1 MKKLLLICT
10 IILIF
15 SGLFNAPSA
24 LAAEQDWPT
33 MIEQTAAYL
42 QEQVPNPTVA
52 SAGGEWLIMGLALS
66 GLNIDS
72 SYFDSYYHA
81 LNNLLS
87 QNEGILHDKKYT
99 EYSRVILA
107 LTALGKDVRQVGDY
121 DLLLP
126 LADHNQVIWQGLNG
140 PIWALIAL
148 DSGAY
153 QVPTS
158 DFAINAGR
166 QNYIDYILDKQLP
179 DGGFSLNSSGTVADA
194 DITAMALIAL
204 APYQEQAAVKQASDA
219 ALNALSAMQSADG
232 SFSSFGSANFESMA
246 QVIVALSSLGIDYND
261 SRFVKNGQT
270 VVDNLLKYRLDDG
283 SFVHIIG
290 DDRENLISSEQGLLA
305 MIALDRA
312 AKGLDSLYQI
322 SSNPPIDDNAPPLV
336 NGLSGKHQD
345 IQILPITESVSFDD
359 ISDDPAIEQAVI
371 ALAIRNIIE
380 GKTEDLFAPND
391 GITRA
396 EFAAL
401 LVRALGLKASTPL
414 DFDDVSPSSWYYQDV
429 STAAAYGLI
438 TGRSAEIFAPLEQVS
453 KQEAAVMISR
463 AAALAGMN
471 TDYDVQATRNQ
482 LASFSDYVLAA
493 SWAQPAL
500 AFCYYE
506 GILDKSELAINPNQ
520 AASRGDIALM
530 LYNFM
535 LKAQLIN

>member
-1 MKKLLLICT
+1 MRKLLFICT
-10 IILIF
+10 IVLIF
-15 SGLFNAPSA
+15 CGLLNAPLA

-33 MIEQTAAYL
+33 MIEQSAAYL

-66 GLNIDS
+66 GLDVDS

-81 LNNLLS
+81 LNGLLS
-87 QNEGILHDKKYT
+87 QNAGVLHDKKYT
-99 EYSRVILA
+99 EYSRVVLA
-107 LTALGKDVRQVGDY
+107 LTALGKNVRQVGDY

-126 LADHNQVIWQGLNG
+126 LADYNQVIWQGLNG

-148 DSGAY
+148 DSGNY
-153 QVPTS
+153 PVPST
-158 DFAINAGR
+158 DFAIAAGR
-166 QNYIDYILDKQLP
+166 QNYIDYILDKQLT
-179 DGGFSLNSSGTVADA
+179 DGGFSLNSSGTVADP

-204 APYQEQAAVKQASDA
+204 APYQEQAAVKQATDA

-232 SFSSFGSANFESMA
+232 SFSSFGSDNFESMA

-261 SRFVKNGQT
+261 SRFVKDGQT

-290 DDRENLISSEQGLLA
+290 DDQENLISTEQGLLA
-305 MIALDRA
+305 MIALDKA
-312 AKGLDSLYQI
+312 AKGLNPLYQI
-322 SSNPPIDDNAPPLV
+322 SSAPPIDDNTLPPV

-345 IQILPITESVSFDD
+345 IQILAVTETASFND
-359 ISDDPAIEQAVI
+359 ISDNAAVEQAVI
-371 ALAIRNIIE
+371 ALASRNIIE
-380 GKTEDLFAPND
+380 GKSADLFAPDD

-401 LVRALGLKASTPL
+401 LVRSLGITAITPIN
-414 DFDDVSPSSWYYQDV
+414 FNDVSSSSWYYDAV
-429 STAAAYGLI
+429 STAASYGLI

-463 AAALAGMN
+463 AATLAGMN
-471 TDYDVQATRNQ
+471 TDYDIQSTRNQ